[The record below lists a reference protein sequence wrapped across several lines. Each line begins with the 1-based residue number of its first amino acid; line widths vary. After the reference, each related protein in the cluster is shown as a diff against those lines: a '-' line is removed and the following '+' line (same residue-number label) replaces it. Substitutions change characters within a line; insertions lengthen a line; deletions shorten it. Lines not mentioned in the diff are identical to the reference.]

1 MLEIFH
7 NPRLAER
14 TSLRLGGT
22 ALAEVRMTS
31 LADLDALPDCLARLG
46 GEPVVLGYGTNI
58 LAHDGALP
66 LVIVSPSFVDDVELT
81 PEMLGDVNIDGV
93 PHAIVKVA
101 ASMSLPRL
109 LVRLALWGLSGLEG
123 LAGVPSSVG
132 GAVAMNAGSY
142 GCEMGPSL
150 YTVTIYTPRLGLVT
164 LKRGAFSFAYRH
176 FTPHCI
182 NDGEWFM
189 VVRVELALRR
199 DSSHSSQSIKARMR
213 ECHEKKRSTQPI
225 WAHSAGCVFRN
236 PVSEDGVSISAG
248 KLLDEAGM
256 KGVSM
261 GHMAMSEVHAN
272 FLVNTAQGYEG
283 RSADAFAL
291 LAMAQE
297 RVLAKFGITLECEV
311 RILPWPY

>member
-1 MLEIFH
+1 MLELARG
-7 NPRLAER
+7 PKLAER

-22 ALAEVRMTS
+22 ALAEVRMTR

-58 LAHDGALP
+58 LAHDGELP
-66 LVIVSPSFVDDVELT
+66 LVIMSSNFVGEDEQG
-81 PEMLGDVNIDGV
+81 PKILGDVEIDGAPHTLVTV
-93 PHAIVKVA
+93 P

-109 LVRLALWGLSGLEG
+109 LARLAVWGLSGLEG

-150 YTVTIYTPRLGLVT
+150 HSVTIFTPRLGIVRLQ
-164 LKRGAFSFAYRH
+164 RGEFSFAYRQ
-176 FTPHCI
+176 FKPYCVSGT
-182 NDGEWFM
+182 EWFM
-189 VVRVELALRR
+189 VASIELALQRAP
-199 DSSHSSQSIKARMR
+199 SQSIKARMR

-236 PVSEDGVSISAG
+236 PVNEAGISVSAG

-256 KGVSM
+256 RGVSL

-272 FLVNTAQGYEG
+272 FLVNNAHGYEG

-291 LAMAQE
+291 LDMAKE
-297 RVLAKFGITLECEV
+297 RVYDKFAIMLECEV
-311 RILPWPY
+311 KVLPCQY